1 MLLNHSVFSKRPD
14 QLLIYFIAIQCAASQ
29 NATDMKNKLFALTFC
44 LFLCSSAGA
53 QQAKAVDHS
62 DMVIADVHRHV
73 QHWITPAHLLAEMNE
88 LKIGWAGA
96 VGAPYGPWDIQPYID
111 LLGQRYIATTG
122 QTTLTDIHRFKGVRG
137 IEDAQTPDYKALV
150 EDAHR
155 LFETGT
161 IKGLGELILNNENT
175 NPNPAARRKAR
186 IDSPGITQLLD
197 IAKRWNGFV
206 QIHAEDDANSV
217 SELTKLASRYSTV
230 PIILSHCLFT
240 ANTALIDE
248 LLIKYSNLFCEMSAR
263 NESLYGNYFAKQK
276 AEKFGWIVFDDQSLK
291 PDWKALIEKHPTR
304 FMVGTDNFNA
314 SVDTRKVVRQIRQG
328 LLRNL
333 PLEVAQLLASGN
345 AVRVMRLE

>member
-1 MLLNHSVFSKRPD
+1 
-14 QLLIYFIAIQCAASQ
+14 
-29 NATDMKNKLFALTFC
+29 MKNKLFALIVW
-44 LFLCSSAGA
+44 LCEWSSAGA
-53 QQAKAVDHS
+53 QHAKTLDHS

-73 QHWITPAHLLAEMNE
+73 QHWITPGGLLAEMDE

-96 VGAPYGPWDIQPYID
+96 VSAPYGPWDIQPYMQ
-111 LLGQRYIATTG
+111 LLGKRYIATTG
-122 QTTLTDIHRFKGVRG
+122 QMTLTDIHRYKGVRG
-137 IEDAQTPDYKALV
+137 IEDAQTHDYKALV
-150 EDAHR
+150 DEANR
-155 LFETGT
+155 LFEAGA

-175 NPNPAARRKAR
+175 NPNPAVRRKAR

-206 QIHAEDDANSV
+206 QIHAEDDASSV
-217 SELTKLASRYSTV
+217 SELTKLASYYSTV

-240 ANTALIDE
+240 ANTGLIDE
-248 LLIKYSNLFCEMSAR
+248 LLKKYSNLYCEMSAR

-276 AEKFGWIVFDDQSLK
+276 AEKLGWIVFDDQNLK

>member
-1 MLLNHSVFSKRPD
+1 MSSLPKKTLFVLL
-14 QLLIYFIAIQCAASQ
+14 ASLCVWAVSGAQ
-29 NATDMKNKLFALTFC
+29 NAKT
-44 LFLCSSAGA
+44 
-53 QQAKAVDHS
+53 VDHS

-73 QHWITPAHLLAEMNE
+73 QHWITPGGLLAEMDE

-96 VGAPYGPWDIQPYID
+96 VSAPYGPWDIQPYMQ
-111 LLGQRYIATTG
+111 LLGKRYIATTG
-122 QTTLTDIHRFKGVRG
+122 QMTLTDIHRYKGVRG
-137 IEDAQTPDYKALV
+137 IEDAQTHDYKALV
-150 EDAHR
+150 EEANR
-155 LFETGT
+155 LFEAGA

-175 NPNPAARRKAR
+175 NPNPSFRRKAR

-206 QIHAEDDANSV
+206 QIHAEDDASSV
-217 SELTKLASRYSTV
+217 SELTKLASYYSTV

-248 LLIKYSNLFCEMSAR
+248 LLKKYSNLFCEMSAR

-291 PDWKALIEKHPTR
+291 PEWKSLIEKHPTR

>member
-1 MLLNHSVFSKRPD
+1 MSSLPKNTLFVLL
-14 QLLIYFIAIQCAASQ
+14 AS
-29 NATDMKNKLFALTFC
+29 
-44 LFLCSSAGA
+44 LCVWGVSGA
-53 QQAKAVDHS
+53 QNTKTVDHS

-73 QHWITPAHLLAEMNE
+73 QHWITPGGLLAEMDE

-96 VGAPYGPWDIQPYID
+96 VSAPYGPWDIQPYMQ
-111 LLGQRYIATTG
+111 LLGKRYIATTG
-122 QTTLTDIHRFKGVRG
+122 QMTLTDIHRYKGVRG
-137 IEDAQTPDYKALV
+137 IEDAQTHDYKALV
-150 EDAHR
+150 EEANR
-155 LFETGT
+155 LFEAGA

-175 NPNPAARRKAR
+175 NPNPSFRRKVR

-206 QIHAEDDANSV
+206 QIHAEDDASSV
-217 SELTKLASRYSTV
+217 SELAKLASYYSTV

-240 ANTALIDE
+240 ANTGLIDE
-248 LLIKYSNLFCEMSAR
+248 LLKKYSNLFCEMSAR

-291 PDWKALIEKHPTR
+291 PEWKSLIEKHPTR